1 MHIIP
6 AAGTASRF
14 GGLPKFLLPCNPSG
28 KSLLSLHVEASL
40 MANLGEIRIVVHP
53 SMHAFISEL
62 MMAKSSKVEVI
73 KFESNSMT
81 ETISHAVNCMPC
93 SDENCVITL
102 PDTFNTGMNSTA
114 FSQEL
119 SQMSSMLNSL
129 LLWEM
134 DDSKTGKLGQV
145 SLDSTRKVIQD
156 VVDKDP
162 TCDYPYFWGAIS
174 LKSQILRDLDVRTPT
189 ISHNLKELIQNGESI
204 SAVVSR
210 SEYFDCGNFNDY
222 KRMLDRRND

>member
-28 KSLLSLHVEASL
+28 KSLLSLHVDASL
-40 MANLGEIRIVVHP
+40 MADLGEIRIVVHP
-53 SMHAFISEL
+53 SMFAFINEL
-62 MMAKSSKVEVI
+62 MMAKSSKVKVI
-73 KFESNSMT
+73 EFKSKSMT
-81 ETISHAVNCMPC
+81 ESISQAVNCMPY

-102 PDTFNTGMNSTA
+102 PDTFNTGMYSTE
-114 FSQEL
+114 FPQEL
-119 SQMSSMLNSL
+119 SQMSSMVNSL

-134 DDSKTGKLGQV
+134 DDSKKGKLGQV
-145 SLDSTRKVIQD
+145 SLDSTGRVIQD
-156 VVDKDP
+156 VIDKDP
-162 TCDYPYFWGAIS
+162 ACEYPYFWGAIS
-174 LKSQILRDLDVRTPT
+174 LSAQILRDLDVSTTT
-189 ISHNLKELIQNGESI
+189 ISDNLKDLIQNGESI

-222 KRMLDRRND
+222 KRMLDCRND